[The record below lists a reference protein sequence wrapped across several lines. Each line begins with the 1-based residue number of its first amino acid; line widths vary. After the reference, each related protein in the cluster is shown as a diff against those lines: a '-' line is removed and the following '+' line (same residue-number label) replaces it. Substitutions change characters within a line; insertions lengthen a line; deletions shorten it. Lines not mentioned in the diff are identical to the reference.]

1 MNSRAVSTSVS
12 ILLLSVLSFAQ
23 SDFRR
28 HTGINNSGS
37 VMVNVRDGIGQ
48 PVTDARVEVR
58 DRQPGQLPKGGY
70 TNASGSVE
78 VMGVSYGNYEVVV
91 TKGLLQAVEAL
102 EIRAMGVA
110 VNIRLGSAEGADAGG
125 KTMVSVAQ
133 YKVPGKARKELEKAR
148 KAMSERKLDEA
159 VERVEKALAIY
170 PKFSDALTT
179 RAILRMDKL
188 EFEAASADLDLALEY
203 DSANAVAYLVYGA
216 CLNQQSK
223 FDLAIQSLERGIALD
238 PLAWQGYFEMGKA
251 QVGKKNYPQ
260 AIKYL
265 DKAQAMVNF
274 EYPPLHL
281 VKAHALL
288 ALKDY
293 SLAMAELQ
301 TFLDKSPQD
310 PLSEKARKTLEQ
322 VRAFV
327 QR

>member
-1 MNSRAVSTSVS
+1 MSTSVS

-28 HTGINNSGS
+28 STGHTDNGS
-37 VMVNVRDGIGQ
+37 VVVSVRDGLGQ
-48 PVTDARVEVR
+48 PVVDARVEVR
-58 DRQPGQLPKGGY
+58 DRQSGPMPKGGY
-70 TNASGSVE
+70 TNASGTVE
-78 VMGVSYGNYEVVV
+78 LMGVTYGHYDVVV
-91 TKGLLQAVEAL
+91 TKGLLQAAEAL
-102 EIRAMGVA
+102 EVRAMGVA
-110 VNIRLGSAEGADAGG
+110 VNVRLGNAEGSEVGG
-125 KTMVSVAQ
+125 KTTVSVAQ

-159 VERVEKALAIY
+159 RERVEKALAIY

-203 DSANAVAYLVYGA
+203 DSVNAVAYLVYGA

-223 FDLAIQSLERGIALD
+223 FDLAIQTLERGIALD

-265 DKAQAMVNF
+265 DKAQAVVNF

-288 ALKDY
+288 ASKDY
-293 SLAMAELQ
+293 ALAMAELQ
-301 TFLDKSPQD
+301 IFLDKSPQD
-310 PLSEKARKTLEQ
+310 PRSEDARKTLEQ
-322 VRAFV
+322 VRAYV
-327 QR
+327 QRD

>member
-1 MNSRAVSTSVS
+1 MSTSVS
-12 ILLLSVLSFAQ
+12 ILLLSVVSFAQ

-28 HTGINNSGS
+28 SASINNNGS
-37 VMVNVRDGIGQ
+37 VIVNVRDGIGQ
-48 PVTDARVEVR
+48 PVADARVEVR

-70 TNASGSVE
+70 TNADGTVE
-78 VMGVSYGNYEVVV
+78 LMGVSYGYYDVVV
-91 TKGLLQAVEAL
+91 TKGLLQAAEAL
-102 EIRAMGVA
+102 EIRAMGMS
-110 VNIRLGSAEGADAGG
+110 VNIRLGNAEGAEAGG
-125 KTMVSVAQ
+125 KTTVSVAQ

-148 KAMSERKLDEA
+148 KAMNERKLDEA
-159 VERVEKALAIY
+159 EARVEKALAIY

-188 EFEAASADLDLALEY
+188 EYETASADLDLALEY
-203 DSANAVAYLVYGA
+203 DAANAVAYLVYGA

-223 FDLAIQSLERGIALD
+223 FDLAIQSLERGITLD

-265 DKAQAMVNF
+265 DKAQAMVTF
-274 EYPPLHL
+274 DYAPLHL

-293 SLAMAELQ
+293 APAMAELQ
-301 TFLDKSPQD
+301 IFLDKSPQD
-310 PLSEKARKTLEQ
+310 PRSENARKTLEQ

-327 QR
+327 QRN